1 MNTLYITTSGKI
13 LIDDSGSPHSVE
25 SSRGAVSNIYL
36 IKEDTTVVFEKDGYR
51 KEALAKAGDIV
62 VCFYEDKFPNK
73 VIIVNNQEWKENI
86 EAYDNYMQEQ
96 KEKWAS
102 EKCQSECNTQTIN

>member
-1 MNTLYITTSGKI
+1 MNTLYITRSGKI

-25 SSRGAVSNIYL
+25 ASREAISSLYL
-36 IKEDTTVVFEKDGYR
+36 IKDDTTVVFERDGER
-51 KEALAKAGDIV
+51 KEVFAKPGDIV
-62 VCFYEDKFPNK
+62 ICFYEDKFPNK

-102 EKCQSECNTQTIN
+102 EKCELECNTQTIN